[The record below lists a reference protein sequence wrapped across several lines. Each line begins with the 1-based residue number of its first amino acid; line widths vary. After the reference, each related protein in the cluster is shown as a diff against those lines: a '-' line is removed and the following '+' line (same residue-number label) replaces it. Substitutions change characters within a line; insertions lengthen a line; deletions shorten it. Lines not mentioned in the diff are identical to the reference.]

1 MAYATW
7 YSNFGFLYKLLFIF
21 FPSRIWQFAE
31 NFITYKDLK
40 FQLILETQ
48 KSNFR
53 YTIRHYSFWAL
64 QWRKIVHSTKKI
76 QSFIALFSPCAICVK
91 AFIAYRTPNSETSV
105 ILLDCHK
112 TKFNKK
118 KSNLIIRS
126 KACRVQNFFHH
137 SCNNHIYLFLQIFWK
152 HCDSCQNSYI
162 FRHPT
167 ESQENCVVHTL

>member
-1 MAYATW
+1 MKKCRVQLAYKAPF
-7 YSNFGFLYKLLFIF
+7 FGWFHV
-21 FPSRIWQFAE
+21 PE
-31 NFITYKDLK
+31 NLTS
-40 FQLILETQ
+40 ETR
-48 KSNFR
+48 SV
-53 YTIRHYSFWAL
+53 TIHSAL

-91 AFIAYRTPNSETSV
+91 AFIAYRAPNSETSV
-105 ILLDCHK
+105 RLLGDSDCHK

-126 KACRVQNFFHH
+126 KACGVQNFFHH

>member
-1 MAYATW
+1 M
-7 YSNFGFLYKLLFIF
+7 
-21 FPSRIWQFAE
+21 
-31 NFITYKDLK
+31 
-40 FQLILETQ
+40 ILETR

-91 AFIAYRTPNSETSV
+91 AFIAYRALNSGTSV
-105 ILLDCHK
+105 ILLGDSDCHK

-126 KACRVQNFFHH
+126 TACRVQNFFHH
-137 SCNNHIYLFLQIFWK
+137 SSIIYLFLQIFWK

>member
-1 MAYATW
+1 M
-7 YSNFGFLYKLLFIF
+7 
-21 FPSRIWQFAE
+21 
-31 NFITYKDLK
+31 
-40 FQLILETQ
+40 ILETR

-91 AFIAYRTPNSETSV
+91 AFIAYRAPNSETSV
-105 ILLDCHK
+105 RLLGDSDCHK

-126 KACRVQNFFHH
+126 KACRVQNFFIILAIIIFIFFFKFFG
-137 SCNNHIYLFLQIFWK
+137 STVIAVKTHIYLGILLRAKRIVLFIHYK
-152 HCDSCQNSYI
+152 TKKS
-162 FRHPT
+162 P
-167 ESQENCVVHTL
+167 HTS

>member
-1 MAYATW
+1 M
-7 YSNFGFLYKLLFIF
+7 
-21 FPSRIWQFAE
+21 
-31 NFITYKDLK
+31 
-40 FQLILETQ
+40 ILETR

-118 KSNLIIRS
+118 KIPTWLLGPKPAECRIFFIIL
-126 KACRVQNFFHH
+126 AIFIFFFKFFG
-137 SCNNHIYLFLQIFWK
+137 STVIAVKTHIYLGILLRAKRIVLFIHYK
-152 HCDSCQNSYI
+152 TKKS
-162 FRHPT
+162 P
-167 ESQENCVVHTL
+167 HTS